1 MFWRHNLVLLIIL
14 LQVGVESEAQV
25 CICEIYPDIPIE
37 NSKCCLHEIKIKE
50 KCEKENVECVTR
62 IEKNSLVWKKVKIDK
77 VDKKK

>member
-1 MFWRHNLVLLIIL
+1 MGL
-14 LQVGVESEAQV
+14 ESEAKV
-25 CICEIYPDIPIE
+25 CICENCPDIPIE

-62 IEKNSLVWKKVKIDK
+62 IEKISLVWKKVKIDK